1 MTQTMTQ
8 QPSAGQMMREVPLLA
23 RLADDDLQALGSRGK
38 LRKYSPGSVIFHE
51 GEPGDALHVV
61 YDGRVRIS
69 TLSGGGSEATLA
81 LVGKGDFF
89 GEFALL
95 DGGPRSASATA
106 VASTTTFVVTRDDF
120 VAWITERPRAALAL
134 LETLS
139 LRLRRTDEA
148 FADLSFLELPQRLA
162 KKLVSL
168 ASDGHGRKP
177 GRIDITQS
185 ELASMLSVS
194 RESVN
199 KQLNQFQRDGWITLS
214 RGAVTVTDLEALR
227 NFA

>member
-1 MTQTMTQ
+1 MTQTMAQEPT
-8 QPSAGQMMREVPLLA
+8 AGQMMREVPLLA
-23 RLADDDLQALGSRGK
+23 RLGDDDLQALGSRGR
-38 LRKYSPGSVIFHE
+38 LRKFAPGTVIFYE

-69 TLSGGGSEATLA
+69 TLSGGGAEATLA

-95 DGGPRSASATA
+95 DGGLRSATA
-106 VASTTTFVVTRDDF
+106 TAVVSTTTFVVTRDDF
-120 VAWITERPRAALAL
+120 VTWISEHPRAALAL

-148 FADLSFLELPQRLA
+148 FTDLSFLELPQRLA
-162 KKLVSL
+162 KKLVAL
-168 ASDGHGRKP
+168 AGTGHGRKP
-177 GRIDITQS
+177 GRIEITQS
-185 ELASMLSVS
+185 ELGSMLSVS

-199 KQLNQFQRDGWITLS
+199 KQLNQFQRDGWIRLS
-214 RGAVTVTDLEALR
+214 RGAVTVIDMEALR
-227 NFA
+227 NFS